1 MGTTPER
8 APTGASDAAGYE
20 TAGGRRNQALEP
32 TMGSAHNVEL
42 GSMDKRS
49 ARRLK
54 PGAVVLYNEGS
65 SRGLPT
71 WWGRLRRVSENG
83 GCLIEPFSRHWR
95 ESAPEPD
102 VREALMTEDWAE
114 PGLPERWIPL
124 PVERQLSK

>member
-1 MGTTPER
+1 
-8 APTGASDAAGYE
+8 
-20 TAGGRRNQALEP
+20 
-32 TMGSAHNVEL
+32 MGSAHNVEL

-95 ESAPEPD
+95 ESAPEPANHLARKELGFD
-102 VREALMTEDWAE
+102 PR
-114 PGLPERWIPL
+114 PL
-124 PVERQLSK
+124 PWH